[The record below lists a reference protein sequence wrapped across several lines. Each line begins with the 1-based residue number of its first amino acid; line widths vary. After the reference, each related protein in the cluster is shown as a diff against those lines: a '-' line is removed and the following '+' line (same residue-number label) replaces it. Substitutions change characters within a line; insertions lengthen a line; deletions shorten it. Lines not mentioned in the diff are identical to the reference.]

1 MNKKRTEWEDAMY
14 LPRASIS
21 ENGAYK
27 RSVML
32 CHRAQVSVRLNS
44 HASMLSPDKRSF
56 YHLCANFYI
65 SIFIYFLYSRRKK
78 IKYIILM
85 S

>member
-32 CHRAQVSVRLNS
+32 CRIELGKTQFACFYVVVSAISDHFNITYAQILYYRFS
-44 HASMLSPDKRSF
+44 
-56 YHLCANFYI
+56 YIFYI
-65 SIFIYFLYSRRKK
+65 PNERR
-78 IKYIILM
+78 
-85 S
+85 